1 MKTVE
6 MKNKDGTTASITID
20 KTPEDIDAE
29 NKANKFHS
37 AIWAF
42 VVIIIGVVVFLCI
55 RYGKCAC

>member
-6 MKNKDGTTASITID
+6 TKNKDGTTASITTD
-20 KTPEDIDAE
+20 KDPSDIEAE
-29 NKANKFHS
+29 NKSNRFHS

-42 VVIIIGVVVFLCI
+42 VVIVIGVIVFLCI